1 MKIDKLIKRY
11 QDEIVLEDKALTFI
25 INNNKHLETQFEIN
39 SIKEQLKENK
49 IRVECYS
56 AFIKELKELV

>member
-1 MKIDKLIKRY
+1 MKIDKLIKKY
-11 QDEIVLEDKALTFI
+11 QNEIFLEDKALSFI
-25 INNNKHLETQFEIN
+25 INNNKLLETQFEID

-56 AFIKELKELV
+56 AFIK